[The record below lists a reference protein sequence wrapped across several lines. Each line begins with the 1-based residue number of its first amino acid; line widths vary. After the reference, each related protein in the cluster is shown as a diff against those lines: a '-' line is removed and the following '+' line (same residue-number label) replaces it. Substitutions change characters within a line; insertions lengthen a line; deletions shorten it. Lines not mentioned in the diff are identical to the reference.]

1 MKLTI
6 IEKIIGSGLFT
17 GYFPYASGTV
27 GSFAAVLIYLIPG
40 FENPSVMLFFISFFT
55 AIGIPISTKFEK
67 IYGKDPAQCT
77 IDEFVGTW
85 ISLLFVP
92 KKAIFIV
99 IAFIIWRILDIF
111 KPFPARQIENI
122 KGGIGIMF
130 DDIVSGLYALVI
142 IHVIINL
149 ISRIY

>member
-40 FENPSVMLFFISFFT
+40 FENPTVMLFFISFFT

-67 IYGKDPAQCT
+67 IYGKDPSQCT
-77 IDEFVGTW
+77 IDEMVGMW

-92 KKAIFIV
+92 KKIW
-99 IAFIIWRILDIF
+99 FIIITFLIWRLLDII
-111 KPFPARQIENI
+111 KPFPARWIEKI
-122 KGGIGIMF
+122 KGGIGIML
-130 DDIVSGLYALVI
+130 DDIIAGIYTLILIHI
-142 IHVIINL
+142 IIFLIN
-149 ISRIY
+149 